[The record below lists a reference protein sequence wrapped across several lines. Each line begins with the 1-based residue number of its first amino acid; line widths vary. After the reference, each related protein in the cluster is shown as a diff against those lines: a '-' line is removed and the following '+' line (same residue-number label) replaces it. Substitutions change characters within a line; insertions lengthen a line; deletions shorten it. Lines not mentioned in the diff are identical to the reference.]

1 MPRER
6 PRVSRNRRGQFELDI
21 PPHERDVLRS
31 LPGQLRELLNDAQD
45 EHALKRLFPPAHMSD
60 DELNEQYRELVHDE
74 LVRERLWAAGVM
86 EASIDAK
93 RLDEEQ
99 MRAWLSALNDLRLVL
114 GTRLDIEEDTDFDA
128 IDPDDPQ
135 APVYALYA
143 YLTFLQSQVIDA
155 LSEAL
160 EAERA

>member
-31 LPGQLRELLNDAQD
+31 LPGQLRELLNDGD
-45 EHALKRLFPPAHMSD
+45 DKALKRLFPPAHPSD
-60 DELNEQYRELVHDE
+60 EDLNQQYRELVHDE

-86 EASIDAK
+86 EASVDAK

-114 GTRLDIEEDTDFDA
+114 GTRLDIEEDTDFEA
-128 IDPDDPQ
+128 IDADDPQ